1 MTMSGSTVTI
11 IGILKDFH
19 ARTFQHAYSP
29 LALMV
34 GDKLNFASFMIRVR
48 PDADVKGILDQAR
61 KYYAGMK
68 DLDEEEI
75 ETGFLD
81 RDIEKLYEQESR
93 QTRLIKLSSIL
104 SLLIAL
110 IGILGLVWFD
120 TRFMR
125 KEIALRKVNGATSRE
140 ILSIINRKYLITVG
154 ISFVIA
160 APIAY
165 AICLRWMSQFAFRTN
180 IPAWIFVVSFLAVVA
195 ITLAVVTLQSWRAAN
210 ANPVD
215 SLKNE

>member
-1 MTMSGSTVTI
+1 MQWFSLKQGNHYDGPVVSVLI
-11 IGILKDFH
+11 EALKLLSCLLILGQFFVWKGEKRRPIRWGALFL
-19 ARTFQHAYSP
+19 TLLP
-29 LALMV
+29 LWL
-34 GDKLNFASFMIRVR
+34 
-48 PDADVKGILDQAR
+48 
-61 KYYAGMK
+61 AGVHSVY
-68 DLDEEEI
+68 
-75 ETGFLD
+75 LD
-81 RDIEKLYEQESR
+81 RL
-93 QTRLIKLSSIL
+93 LISPAVVIL
-104 SLLIAL
+104 SLLIARS
-110 IGILGLVWFD
+110 GILGLVWFD

-140 ILSIINRKYLITVG
+140 ILSMINRKYLITVG

-160 APIAY
+160 TPIAY
-165 AICLRWMSQFAFRTN
+165 AICQRWMSQFAFRTN